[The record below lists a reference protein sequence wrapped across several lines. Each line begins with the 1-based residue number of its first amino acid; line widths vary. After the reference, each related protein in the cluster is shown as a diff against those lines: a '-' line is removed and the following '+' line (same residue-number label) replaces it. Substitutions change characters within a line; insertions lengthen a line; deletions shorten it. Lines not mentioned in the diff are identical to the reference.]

1 MSDVATQV
9 PPGYLAGT
17 WDIDPV
23 HSEVSFSV
31 RHMMVSKVRG
41 RFGSFQGQITT
52 GADHLASSVNATID
66 LASVDTNDETRD
78 NHLRS
83 PDFLDVENH
92 KTMSFTSTSVQP
104 RGDGYVVEGELSLHG
119 VTRPITL
126 DLEPNGFGPDPFGGT
141 RSGFSA
147 KAEISRKDFGI
158 TFDMPLE
165 GGGVVVG
172 DKITITLEIEAVLQK
187 PEA

>member
-1 MSDVATQV
+1 MSVTTQI
-9 PPGYLAGT
+9 PTGYVAGT

-52 GADHLASSVNATID
+52 GEDHLASSVSASID

-92 KTMSFTSTSVQP
+92 KTMSFTSTSVKPQ
-104 RGDGYVVEGELSLHG
+104 GDLPAM
-119 VTRPITL
+119 R
-126 DLEPNGFGPDPFGGT
+126 
-141 RSGFSA
+141 
-147 KAEISRKDFGI
+147 
-158 TFDMPLE
+158 
-165 GGGVVVG
+165 
-172 DKITITLEIEAVLQK
+172 
-187 PEA
+187 